1 MVVVAGLLLLLLV
14 PAAASV
20 CAVTWL
26 YSYSWLP
33 SQAVKWTRNWIV
45 KRGKRGQMSFFCFI
59 LKLLFPHMEL
69 PGYTYVKTVVCGI
82 LRCGF
87 KSIPQQG
94 EDKM

>member
-1 MVVVAGLLLLLLV
+1 
-14 PAAASV
+14 
-20 CAVTWL
+20 
-26 YSYSWLP
+26 
-33 SQAVKWTRNWIV
+33 
-45 KRGKRGQMSFFCFI
+45 MSFLCFI

-69 PGYTYVKTVVCGI
+69 PGYAYVKIVVCGI